1 MIYYIII
8 LSGFVLFVYFKYI
21 EPTQDIDDIQNIK
34 KTKYYLKSNKHIT
47 CVVEDII
54 FATSGDALLK
64 LNVKISNGSKF
75 KLKTNL
81 FIFKTLWKKF

>member
-1 MIYYIII
+1 MVYYIII

-21 EPTQDIDDIQNIK
+21 APTPDIDDITNIK
-34 KTKYYLKSNKHIT
+34 KNKYYLKSNKYIT

-54 FATSGDALLK
+54 FSTSGDALLK
-64 LNVKISNGSKF
+64 LNVKIFNGSKF